1 MSTSPE
7 SNLEIVEDDQDVII
21 IENLLLQTH
30 IGMLESERRRTQ
42 TVCFTVEI
50 RTVSDYR
57 KIVQE
62 TGQYISYAD
71 AVDFM
76 QKKAASGE
84 HVDLVEQ
91 WAEDIANFALQ
102 NPLADRVTVPGL
114 KPDIFRDADGV
125 GIRIVR
131 KRSC

>member
-62 TGQYISYAD
+62 TGQYIPYAD

-102 NPLADRVTVPGL
+102 NPLADRVTVTVL
-114 KPDIFRDADGV
+114 KPDIFRDADGG

-131 KRSC
+131 KRSW